1 MKIKNIRLK
10 IFVSIMIL
18 LSFLYFLF
26 INTDIFLPS
35 TKEVENSNQLKT
47 EIVNEIASSL
57 SNNDTL
63 YLATKREY
71 GVCGNDS
78 RFDGTTTFSE
88 RIQEIKHLLDNPFY
102 LDLSKDFEMSN
113 SLNGNTIIVGII
125 FDNNFMS
132 EKYNFEVILDSS
144 NQKKELYEVK
154 DISIKK
160 DTVIIYSYS
169 LHKSENDKVKMEFI
183 KVDSKWKRK

>member
-26 INTDIFLPS
+26 INTDLFLPS

-78 RFDGTTTFSE
+78 RFDGTTTFPE
-88 RIQEIKHLLDNPFY
+88 RIQKIKHLLDNPFY

-113 SLNGNTIIVGII
+113 SLNGSTIIVGII
-125 FDNNFMS
+125 FDDNFIS
-132 EKYNFEVILDSS
+132 EKYNFEIISDSS

>member
-1 MKIKNIRLK
+1 M
-10 IFVSIMIL
+10 
-18 LSFLYFLF
+18 
-26 INTDIFLPS
+26 NTDLFLPS

-47 EIVNEIASSL
+47 EIVKEIASSL
-57 SNNDTL
+57 SNNNTL

-78 RFDGTTTFSE
+78 RFDETPTFSE

-113 SLNGNTIIVGII
+113 SLNGSTIIVGII
-125 FDNNFMS
+125 FDNTFMS
-132 EKYNFEVILDSS
+132 EKYNFEIISDSS

>member
-26 INTDIFLPS
+26 INTDLFLPS

-78 RFDGTTTFSE
+78 RFDGTPTFSE
-88 RIQEIKHLLDNPFY
+88 RIQKIKHLLDNPFY
-102 LDLSKDFEMSN
+102 LDLSKGFEMSN
-113 SLNGNTIIVGII
+113 SLNGSTIIVGII

-132 EKYNFEVILDSS
+132 EKYNFEIISDSS

-169 LHKSENDKVKMEFI
+169 LNKSENDKVKMEFI